1 MTATE
6 QNEFYKNL
14 CRILGKQASS
24 VKRVQEGVYCWRW
37 LVRQSEFCVYL
48 HGNEAHELGLVFF
61 NQKRLS
67 SKKERNTTIDVIIQE
82 ARAFADDH
90 SFKTPPPRPKNAGS
104 VADSYVASLTSAH
117 IASANRQTHKL
128 NTHV

>member
-90 SFKTPPPRPKNAGS
+90 SFKLHPPTKKCRFCSGFIRSEFNVCPYCQRE
-104 VADSYVASLTSAH
+104 
-117 IASANRQTHKL
+117 QTDA
-128 NTHV
+128 